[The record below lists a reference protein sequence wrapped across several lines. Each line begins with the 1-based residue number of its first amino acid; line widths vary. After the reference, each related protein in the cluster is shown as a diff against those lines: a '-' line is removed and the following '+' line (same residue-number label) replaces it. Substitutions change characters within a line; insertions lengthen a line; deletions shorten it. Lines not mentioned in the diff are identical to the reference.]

1 MTSMEL
7 RKIPVASVWR
17 TARQTSEKIEA
28 IHIREADN
36 TEEYSKYIMN
46 SNRDIRRCESIM
58 I

>member
-7 RKIPVASVWR
+7 RKIPVAPVWR

-36 TEEYSKYIMN
+36 TEEYSKYI
-46 SNRDIRRCESIM
+46 RTVTETLGGVRA
-58 I
+58 